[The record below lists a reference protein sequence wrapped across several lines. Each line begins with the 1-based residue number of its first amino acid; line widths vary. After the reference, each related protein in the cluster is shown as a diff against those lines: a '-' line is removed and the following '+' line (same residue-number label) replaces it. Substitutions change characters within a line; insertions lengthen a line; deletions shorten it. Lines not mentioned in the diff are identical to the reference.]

1 MDPSLKRSQL
11 FRCHAWR
18 HTMNWS
24 LRKFSHAER
33 TGEQVAD
40 SSNDSNNVGRAAG
53 MYRPVSSCRTS
64 INFSDITTRWKNQ
77 PPQEE
82 VPTFWKNSL
91 YTGAFHPKQVY
102 AQWMLLLFHPI
113 YFGHKMWCTL
123 DRSQRHGS
131 QVTTFSLDYTHSRD
145 HTFNIIKILE

>member
-1 MDPSLKRSQL
+1 MYFTAWLELFQGDTLLNRFFNFTCSHSWKTNGSFIKEITV

-33 TGEQVAD
+33 TGEQLAD
-40 SSNDSNNVGRAAG
+40 SSNDSNNVGRVAV
-53 MYRPVSSCRTS
+53 MYRLVYSCRTS

-82 VPTFWKNSL
+82 VSTFWKKQFVYCCFSPK
-91 YTGAFHPKQVY
+91 TG
-102 AQWMLLLFHPI
+102 LF
-113 YFGHKMWCTL
+113 TVN
-123 DRSQRHGS
+123 
-131 QVTTFSLDYTHSRD
+131 VTIVPSYLSWP
-145 HTFNIIKILE
+145 